1 MQLRQFPGSPT
12 GWPTSR
18 RSSGSRRSSA
28 STASTTSRSSR
39 PTSLWPSAE
48 RRRFE
53 SRPAEKTKQD
63 PPAVILIKDEKV
75 FNDQQSKTYRSQIFF
90 RKCSEII
97 RKRSEQETKETIQ
110 TESVPFQLRL
120 PPPQKKKSINCT
132 YVSKLKSKL
141 WSKTSS
147 VCWLD

>member
-53 SRPAEKTKQD
+53 SRPADKKTRPCFNRCSVSNQRWKSVQWPTIEK
-63 PPAVILIKDEKV
+63 LISHKFFSENVRKKSGRDRNRKPKKL
-75 FNDQQSKTYRSQIFF
+75 FKLNQCHSK
-90 RKCSEII
+90 
-97 RKRSEQETKETIQ
+97 
-110 TESVPFQLRL
+110 LRL
-120 PPPQKKKSINCT
+120 PPHPPTPTPPKKSINCT
-132 YVSKLKSKL
+132 LVSKLKSKPL
-141 WSKTSS
+141 IN
-147 VCWLD
+147 